1 MLFTEVLCCSQW
13 KQQQQKYLKHLKGNL
28 FDQFK
33 LLILVLGEVNPL
45 AEDVWMLITRRRE
58 VAAMLIPRSTRNISQ
73 L

>member
-1 MLFTEVLCCSQW
+1 MKTTTTKVL
-13 KQQQQKYLKHLKGNL
+13 KALKGNL

-45 AEDVWMLITRRRE
+45 AEDVWMLITRRE
-58 VAAMLIPRSTRNISQ
+58 VAAMLI

>member
-1 MLFTEVLCCSQW
+1 MKTTTTKVL
-13 KQQQQKYLKHLKGNL
+13 KALKGNL

-58 VAAMLIPRSTRNISQ
+58 VAAMLILRSTRNISQ